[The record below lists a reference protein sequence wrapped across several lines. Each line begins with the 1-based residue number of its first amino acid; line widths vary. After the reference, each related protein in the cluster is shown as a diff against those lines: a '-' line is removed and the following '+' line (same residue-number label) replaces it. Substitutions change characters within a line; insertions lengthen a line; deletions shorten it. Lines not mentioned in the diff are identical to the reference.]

1 MGGCLNKR
9 HLRYPRDAD
18 GTVPREKPT
27 SSKSRNSDNMK
38 SRISFPDL
46 SETRRCRVTPQRKLA
61 NLRTSSSVAS
71 SRSEIHRA
79 TEVAN

>member
-18 GTVPREKPT
+18 GAVPREKPT

-46 SETRRCRVTPQRKLA
+46 SENRTTPQRKLA